1 MKMTKINALLLTEDE
16 FRTLSMDDIKMAHM
30 IVVDGVMVKN
40 RYATMKPEDMSIV
53 EYQKALRD
61 KYIEERREQRALDAI
76 ELESMMDR

>member
-1 MKMTKINALLLTEDE
+1 MKMTKIDALLLTEDE

-40 RYATMKPEDMSIV
+40 RYVAKKLEDMSTA

-61 KYIEERREQRALDAI
+61 KYIKERREQRALDAI